1 MHVCICTCTDVFVT
15 MLEWNIKS
23 RLVALRSA
31 PASSS
36 HSARGGRRECT
47 ISLALHHNKTV
58 VYIFSGYIQEEAGSP
73 PPPPLSSNHHHHHL
87 HPCIGLFKVSH
98 FIPLCF

>member
-73 PPPPLSSNHHHHHL
+73 PPPTVLQSSSSSSSSL
-87 HPCIGLFKVSH
+87 YWSF
-98 FIPLCF
+98 